1 MLNSFR
7 FDKINDLTGH
17 IGSVYS
23 LAHHPESPWFYTVSG
38 EGWIVKWDATGKL
51 RDGLLIADT
60 KAKIFSTIISKD
72 GSVLCAGD
80 MNGYIYWIDL
90 IQNTIISKIMAHQNS
105 IFDLCLIDDDIMV
118 SVSGDGYMCVWNVL
132 LQKPVLSL
140 KISNQGLRC
149 LTYDVARQQII
160 IGSSDNNLYFVNTKS
175 WEVTN
180 TINSAH
186 GNSVFS
192 VEMSG
197 DKLLSGG
204 RDAHLKIRNV
214 KDGTLIFDL
223 PAHWYTINKIKCIPE
238 MKIVVTASRDKTIR
252 FWDET
257 TLEAIK
263 VLDVQKGGHHHS
275 VNTLLWLPESETLV
289 TAGDDKV
296 VKMWKIGR
304 E

>member
-1 MLNSFR
+1 LHNSFQ
-7 FDKINDLTGH
+7 FNKINDLSGH
-17 IGSVYS
+17 NGSIYS
-23 LAHHPESPWFYTVSG
+23 LAHHPESTWFYAVSG

-51 RDGLLIADT
+51 KDGLLIADT
-60 KAKIFSTIISKD
+60 KAKIFSTAISND
-72 GSVLCAGD
+72 GTILCAGD

-90 IQNTIISKIMAHQNS
+90 VHNTIIAKSLAHQNS
-105 IFDLCLIDDDIMV
+105 IFDLCMINDDTMV
-118 SVSGDGYMCVWNVL
+118 SVSGDGYMCIWSVL
-132 LQKPVLSL
+132 SQKPVLSL

-149 LTYDVARQQII
+149 LTYDILRQQII
-160 IGSSDNNLYFVNTKS
+160 VGSSDNNIYFVNTES

-186 GNSVFS
+186 ENSVFS
-192 VEMSG
+192 VEMAG
-197 DKLLSGG
+197 DLLLSGG

-214 KDGTLIFDL
+214 KEDSLIFDL

-238 MKIVVTASRDKTIR
+238 MQLVATASRDKTIR

-275 VNTLLWLPESETLV
+275 VNTLLWLSEYETLV
-289 TAGDDKV
+289 TAGDDKII
-296 VKMWKIGR
+296 KMWKIIR